1 MVEKRI
7 EEKLF
12 ERSQNLQK
20 SIERL
25 SKLKR
30 KILAEVK
37 FLKSVSIIINQPTC
51 TYNCSFRCMFVKN
64 DSVVDSI
71 LDFLTRTSEERN
83 VVSVVLECS
92 VLKQFACFF
101 FFQLNIDTTPL
112 KDSHVIST
120 NLLFLEAVL
129 ATAEQEKDVC
139 AVFKPFWDITRELSY
154 VVDVAVD
161 NGHYWITVTAR
172 NASALHR
179 TWQGNS
185 LYILF

>member
-20 SIERL
+20 SREGL

-83 VVSVVLECS
+83 VVLVVLECS

-101 FFQLNIDTTPL
+101 F
-112 KDSHVIST
+112 
-120 NLLFLEAVL
+120 
-129 ATAEQEKDVC
+129 
-139 AVFKPFWDITRELSY
+139 
-154 VVDVAVD
+154 
-161 NGHYWITVTAR
+161 
-172 NASALHR
+172 SAKH
-179 TWQGNS
+179 
-185 LYILF
+185 

>member
-20 SIERL
+20 SREGL

-83 VVSVVLECS
+83 LALVVLECS

-101 FFQLNIDTTPL
+101 FQLNIDTTPL
-112 KDSHVIST
+112 KDSHMIST

-139 AVFKPFWDITRELSY
+139 AVFKPFWDITRELSN

-161 NGHYWITVTAR
+161 NGHYWVTVTAR

-179 TWQGNS
+179 TWQGNN